1 MCQFLTFQ
9 ESPLIARAIMVEA
22 TDSNCTQRKNESLND
37 FSDSNLGFFPDNAL
51 GGNAGKQKEWIP
63 ITGIMGNLTF
73 TYNGRFVKIE
83 GDVKG
88 VPKGIHGF
96 HIHEY
101 PLSNGIIMS
110 DPTSEEYAK
119 MYRQVQQGFCR
130 LSKRHYDIDG
140 FGANNPLRQAGNR
153 VRYLL

>member
-1 MCQFLTFQ
+1 
-9 ESPLIARAIMVEA
+9 
-22 TDSNCTQRKNESLND
+22 
-37 FSDSNLGFFPDNAL
+37 
-51 GGNAGKQKEWIP
+51 
-63 ITGIMGNLTF
+63 MGNLTF

-101 PLSNGIIMS
+101 PLSNGINMY
-110 DPTSEEYAK
+110 DPTSEDYTE
-119 MYRQVQQGFCR
+119 MYHKVQRGVCR
-130 LSKRHYDIDG
+130 TSLRHYDIDG